1 MEFKFESDQDFQIQ
15 AIESITKL
23 FDGQHYV
30 EAQFDLNKRELASI
44 PNSLEVDNDAI
55 LENLKQVQED
65 NELPADDTL
74 EFIEEVVPLFGEEKK
89 ACFPNFSVE
98 METGTGKTYVYLRT
112 ILELFRR
119 YGLRK
124 YIVVVPS
131 VAVRE
136 GVIKT
141 LEITQSHLRQL
152 YDNPPYRYYAYD
164 SSKLSDVRQFAFSD
178 SVEIFI
184 MTIDSFNKA
193 SNRIYHRTDSLQ
205 GEVPIHFIQATRPI
219 LILDEPQNMVSEL
232 RVKSLATLNPLFT
245 LRYSATHKEV
255 YNLVYRLTP
264 AEAYQKGLVKKIEV
278 TGIEQED
285 DVNQAFV
292 RVNKIQNKKN
302 KLTAQLSVHKL
313 MSDGTVKA
321 QRMVVKSEDDL
332 AKKTNRPEYSDYIVD
347 EINPFGRFIRF
358 GNGIEIE
365 EGGSKGEDKDA
376 IFEAQIQDTIE
387 EHFLKQE
394 RLKSF
399 NIKVLS
405 LFFIDRVDNYASESG
420 IIRRLFRK
428 CFDKLKQK
436 HTSWKDVDVESVQ
449 AAYFAHQ
456 RTKSGEI
463 KRTESGEIIYQDSST
478 GTAKHDVN
486 AYDLIMK
493 QKELLLSFK
502 SKVSFI
508 FSHSALREGWDNP
521 NIFQICTLNQTTS
534 EIKKRQEIGRG
545 MRLAVNQEGNRIYD
559 ERVNVLTVIA
569 NESYASYVESLQTEM
584 EEEYSDQDLPPKPA
598 DARKRGVATLR
609 KKYILKS
616 EFTELWDRIKHKT
629 RYAVSVNTDL
639 LISEVVDKLDK
650 LDKEKIRAPRITKTK
665 ARVDINDDQVF
676 SALQMSRA
684 KTVIDLAG
692 RYPLPNLVD
701 TIMHLLEN
709 TTPPIRL
716 TKQTLLEIFMRTQK
730 QQAALDNPHEF
741 ASVVTQI
748 IKEKLTDQLIGGI
761 KYEKIGEC
769 YEMCQ
774 FETEIKSWDKYL
786 IPTKRSVYDYVIFDS
801 DNEKKF
807 VEGLEK
813 LDFVKLYVK
822 LPAFFKVPTPIG
834 TYNPDWAIVIDD
846 PDSGDPRLY
855 LVRETK
861 SSINPN
867 DWRPDE
873 KRKIDCGKRH
883 FKDALK
889 VNYEVVNNAQDLR
902 IASGQPEKV
911 EE

>member
-584 EEEYSDQDLPPKPA
+584 EEEYSDQDLPPKP
-598 DARKRGVATLR
+598 RGCPQ
-609 KKYILKS
+609 
-616 EFTELWDRIKHKT
+616 T
-629 RYAVSVNTDL
+629 RCCY
-639 LISEVVDKLDK
+639 
-650 LDKEKIRAPRITKTK
+650 
-665 ARVDINDDQVF
+665 
-676 SALQMSRA
+676 
-684 KTVIDLAG
+684 
-692 RYPLPNLVD
+692 
-701 TIMHLLEN
+701 
-709 TTPPIRL
+709 
-716 TKQTLLEIFMRTQK
+716 
-730 QQAALDNPHEF
+730 
-741 ASVVTQI
+741 
-748 IKEKLTDQLIGGI
+748 IKEEIHP
-761 KYEKIGEC
+761 KI
-769 YEMCQ
+769 
-774 FETEIKSWDKYL
+774 
-786 IPTKRSVYDYVIFDS
+786 
-801 DNEKKF
+801 
-807 VEGLEK
+807 
-813 LDFVKLYVK
+813 
-822 LPAFFKVPTPIG
+822 
-834 TYNPDWAIVIDD
+834 
-846 PDSGDPRLY
+846 
-855 LVRETK
+855 
-861 SSINPN
+861 
-867 DWRPDE
+867 
-873 KRKIDCGKRH
+873 
-883 FKDALK
+883 
-889 VNYEVVNNAQDLR
+889 
-902 IASGQPEKV
+902 
-911 EE
+911 

>member
-1 MEFKFESDQDFQIQ
+1 MEFKFEPDQDFQIQ
-15 AIESITKL
+15 AIESVTKL
-23 FDGQHYV
+23 FDGQHFV
-30 EAQFDLNKRELASI
+30 GAQIDFTKRELPSI
-44 PNSLEVDNDAI
+44 PNTLEIDNDAI
-55 LENLKQVQED
+55 LENLNQVQED
-65 NELPADDTL
+65 NELSVDKTL
-74 EFIEEVVPLFGEEKK
+74 EFIEETVPLFSEEKEI
-89 ACFPNFSVE
+89 CFPNFSVE

-112 ILELFRR
+112 TLELYRR

-124 YIVVVPS
+124 FIVVVPS

-136 GVIKT
+136 GVIKS

-152 YDNPPYRYYAYD
+152 YNNLPYRYYAYD

-178 SVEIFI
+178 SVEIFV

-193 SNRIYHRTDSLQ
+193 SNRIYHPTDSLQ

-232 RVKSLATLNPLFT
+232 RVKALATLNPIFT
-245 LRYSATHKEV
+245 LRYSATHKEI

-278 TGIEQED
+278 SGIKQED

-292 RVNKIQNKKN
+292 RVNKIQIKNNKQ
-302 KLTAQLSVHKL
+302 TAQLSVHKL
-313 MSDGTVKA
+313 MSDGTVKE
-321 QRMVVKSEDDL
+321 QRITVKPEDDL
-332 AKKTNRPEYSDYIVD
+332 GNKTNRTEYEGYIVD
-347 EINPFGRFIRF
+347 EISQPGRFVRF

-387 EHFLKQE
+387 EHFLKQK
-394 RLKSF
+394 RLKPF
-399 NIKVLS
+399 DIKVLS
-405 LFFIDRVDNYASESG
+405 LFFIDRVDNYVYESG
-420 IIRRLFRK
+420 IIRRLFNK

-436 HTSWKDVDVESVQ
+436 HTDWKDVDAESVQ

-478 GTAKHDVN
+478 GTAKHDVH

-502 SKVSFI
+502 SEVSFI

-521 NIFQICTLNQTTS
+521 NVFQICTLNQTTS
-534 EIKKRQEIGRG
+534 EMKKRQEIGRG
-545 MRLAVNQEGNRIYD
+545 VRLAVNQEGDRVYD
-559 ERVNVLTVIA
+559 ERVNILTVIA
-569 NESYASYVESLQTEM
+569 NESYTSYVESLQTELK
-584 EEEYSDQDLPPKPA
+584 EEYGDQDLPPSPA

-609 KKYILKS
+609 KKYILKP
-616 EFTELWDRIKHKT
+616 EFRELWDRIKNKT
-629 RYAVSVNTDL
+629 RYAVSVNTEL
-639 LISEVVDKLDK
+639 LINDVVKE
-650 LDKEKIRAPRITKTK
+650 LDKEEIRAPRITKTK
-665 ARVDINDDQVF
+665 ARVDIDDDQVF
-676 SALQMSRA
+676 SALQMSMA

-730 QQAALDNPHEF
+730 QQAALDNPPEF
-741 ASVVTQI
+741 ASVVTRI
-748 IKEKLTDQLIGGI
+748 IKEKLTDQLINGI
-761 KYEKIGEC
+761 KYEKIGEY

-774 FETEIKSWDKYL
+774 FETEIKSWDEYL
-786 IPTKRSVYDYVIFDS
+786 IRTKRSIYDHVIYDS
-801 DNEKKF
+801 DTEKTF
-807 VEGLEK
+807 VEDLEK
-813 LDFVKLYVK
+813 FEFVKLYVK
-822 LPAFFKVPTPIG
+822 LPVFFKVPTPIG
-834 TYNPDWAIVIDD
+834 TYNPDWAIVVED
-846 PDSGDPRLY
+846 PPEYPKLY

-861 SSINPN
+861 SSIDPN

-873 KRKIDCGKRH
+873 KMKIDCGRKH
-883 FKDALK
+883 FKETLGE
-889 VNYEVVNNAQDLR
+889 NYEVVKDAHDLR
-902 IASGQPEKV
+902 IESGQPK
-911 EE
+911 EEEDSSR